1 MEGLI
6 NFQEI
11 TRFFD
16 VLGKCANATRFRAFP
31 HKYTPATKKKGRAR
45 KFGFCQTDLV
55 DAQKAGLG
63 IYVVI
68 NKGGDKKESINQ
80 CIAYFAEFDGI
91 PEDDQLAEVKTSG
104 LPKPSMLVRT
114 GGGSLHF
121 YWVLSEPVNDKAQ
134 WQADM
139 KRLAAHLG
147 SDPSINDPSRVMRLP
162 GCWYMDREGQPVAQV
177 QIIDQSD
184 KRFTRDQIVSC
195 LPELEPPPLLSKPR
209 ELKAI
214 TTSQP
219 VEERALELL
228 QRIPARIPGSN
239 TRENYFRLFWGLVAI
254 CGANRASQLMA
265 QHSPQWASQ
274 EDLQKLA
281 ADANGQIGAGTF
293 FEIAK
298 REWGITSPKS
308 QDGYVAAYP
317 TEIQQAETI
326 DDLLGPV
333 EEGKLRRPRTDMLT
347 KVLGLVLPLRF
358 NQLTQRIE
366 NEGRPI
372 DGDFL
377 GTLYIQMAERF
388 QVDVSKER
396 ASDAAILLARRN
408 AFHPVRNY
416 LSNIT
421 TQLEPYQWDELAFEI
436 FGNSETIAQ
445 THLRRQLIGLVARA
459 MCPGCKLDTALVIQ
473 SPEQGIG
480 KSTMWAILGG
490 EWFSDSLGDL
500 RNLKDDLLQLHSNWI
515 HEWGEIDAVVG
526 KRESETLKKFL
537 SAQED
542 NIRKPYGRGVETLHR
557 SCGVV
562 GTTNRSDFI
571 KDPTGNRRLPVI
583 SVEKVHNDWVQS
595 NRDEIWGSA
604 LADFKAGIQWHYDS
618 AENSAITRA
627 AQNYAAEDPLRD
639 QIESWMDD
647 NPDIQSIT
655 MPVLIY
661 HLNADRQRDAEFSRQ
676 IALRLT
682 SLGWRKSDKRVR
694 GYLPDG
700 NKHDKAT
707 DWYCPVTAQLLP
719 HATAQ

>member
-347 KVLGLVLPLRF
+347 KYWGWSFPSASISSRKGSKMKA
-358 NQLTQRIE
+358 
-366 NEGRPI
+366 GRLMGI
-372 DGDFL
+372 FSAL
-377 GTLYIQMAERF
+377 STSRWL
-388 QVDVSKER
+388 
-396 ASDAAILLARRN
+396 N
-408 AFHPVRNY
+408 AF
-416 LSNIT
+416 
-421 TQLEPYQWDELAFEI
+421 
-436 FGNSETIAQ
+436 
-445 THLRRQLIGLVARA
+445 
-459 MCPGCKLDTALVIQ
+459 
-473 SPEQGIG
+473 
-480 KSTMWAILGG
+480 
-490 EWFSDSLGDL
+490 
-500 RNLKDDLLQLHSNWI
+500 
-515 HEWGEIDAVVG
+515 
-526 KRESETLKKFL
+526 
-537 SAQED
+537 
-542 NIRKPYGRGVETLHR
+542 
-557 SCGVV
+557 
-562 GTTNRSDFI
+562 
-571 KDPTGNRRLPVI
+571 
-583 SVEKVHNDWVQS
+583 
-595 NRDEIWGSA
+595 
-604 LADFKAGIQWHYDS
+604 
-618 AENSAITRA
+618 
-627 AQNYAAEDPLRD
+627 
-639 QIESWMDD
+639 
-647 NPDIQSIT
+647 
-655 MPVLIY
+655 
-661 HLNADRQRDAEFSRQ
+661 
-676 IALRLT
+676 RLT
-682 SLGWRKSDKRVR
+682 SAKSVPLT
-694 GYLPDG
+694 LPSSWPVVMHSIQSATTSPTSPLSWNRINGMSLHLKSLATPRPLHRLICVG
-700 NKHDKAT
+700 N
-707 DWYCPVTAQLLP
+707 
-719 HATAQ
+719 